1 MKKLTTRRTDPRISS
16 GIAITS
22 TYAIKQCGKL
32 IKTVDGKEREQIT
45 KLQTRLES
53 KIRIISP
60 AIDMIE
66 LIAARG
72 NTSLDSA
79 VALTKSI
86 RYEIQA
92 LGMKLASAVDSETHV
107 SIKSASSA
115 HSALVLSGIISDMKA
130 LLSQIE
136 DAVPLINLAIT
147 TSGVNLSTA
156 LPSTVSPSR
165 LLQASTFLS
174 AGDSAYAMNS
184 SLPTQIGPVF
194 MLSLYMLFEGHA
206 NRATSQEGIRDTTW
220 QEVVH
225 KARVKLLRVPLSRVS
240 DLPGVEGDQLRTS
253 TQGLDKAES
262 GDFFPKTIP
271 SDGKAQEFAYQLL
284 IIEDLDDDR
293 FHDEDE
299 KSGPFDDVLKA
310 GIREVIPIHQVSKI
324 FYADTGKILN
334 IGADGEPNNPVLL
347 LKRDVNAVPPRRMVD
362 RDILTDEDDEPN
374 LPANGGGEEEEVD
387 DSVAQLPRENSMTSS
402 VVKEKKDKRRF
413 PPGLDPEG
421 LAFEVFTE
429 QLDSDND
436 EYDEDA
442 EVDQAPS
449 TPDRK
454 ARTASFDPVA
464 PAFSQMHLRSSTPS
478 RPNTPKSDHIS
489 TISPARLEVPLNIST
504 TSSSIPALKSSLSL
518 LELLV
523 RLTALQQFQ
532 QSSHLAISDE
542 LLNFFL
548 SESSSTGAGTDSER
562 RKNMRASAR
571 QKVGFDPYS
580 ESPIRLRGE
589 EYLHQ
594 REQDPHW
601 NGEYYD
607 DEFDYQHPVRSGS
620 SRHSA
625 QPESSPF
632 RGSPSP
638 SIRASKSWSRSMGFG
653 DPLTPPG
660 VIRSRTEVL
669 RQEGRRKS
677 CPLTRSESDS
687 TLGTSPVA
695 PGASK

>member
-1 MKKLTTRRTDPRISS
+1 MLCTINHHLSS

-22 TYAIKQCGKL
+22 GYAIKQCGRL
-32 IKTVDGKEREQIT
+32 IKTVDGKERDQIS

-92 LGMKLASAVDSETHV
+92 LGMKLAAAVDGGGV
-107 SIKSASSA
+107 STKSAASA
-115 HSALVLSGIISDMKA
+115 HSALVLSGIISDIKA

-156 LPSTVSPSR
+156 LPATVSPSR

-206 NRATSQEGIRDTTW
+206 NRARYQEGIRDTTW

-253 TQGLDKAES
+253 TQGHDNAES
-262 GDFFPKTIP
+262 GDFFPKYVP
-271 SDGKAQEFAYQLL
+271 SDGKAHEFAYQLL

-293 FHDEDE
+293 FHNEDE
-299 KSGPFDDVLKA
+299 QSGPFDDVLKA

-362 RDILTDEDDEPN
+362 RDILTDDDDE
-374 LPANGGGEEEEVD
+374 LPQNGAAD
-387 DSVAQLPRENSMTSS
+387 DHEGDESVAQLHRESSMSS
-402 VVKEKKDKRRF
+402 STIKEKKDKWRF
-413 PPGLDPEG
+413 PAGLDPEW

-429 QLDSDND
+429 QPDYDND
-436 EYDEDA
+436 DYDEDA
-442 EVDQAPS
+442 AEADEAPT
-449 TPDRK
+449 TPDRSTR
-454 ARTASFDPVA
+454 AASLDPVA
-464 PAFSQMHLRSSTPS
+464 AAFSRMHLRSLTPGT
-478 RPNTPKSDHIS
+478 PNTPKTGHNSIA
-489 TISPARLEVPLNIST
+489 SPPRVEVPLNVST
-504 TSSSIPALKSSLSL
+504 VSSSIPALRSSLSL

-548 SESSSTGAGTDSER
+548 SESSSTGAGTDGER
-562 RKNMRASAR
+562 RKMMRASAR
-571 QKVGFDPYS
+571 QKVGFDPYA
-580 ESPIRLRGE
+580 ESPIRLRNE

-594 REQDPHW
+594 REQDPRW

-607 DEFDYQHPVRSGS
+607 DEYEYQHPVRSTS
-620 SRHSA
+620 SRYST

-638 SIRASKSWSRSMGFG
+638 SIRASKSWGSRSLGFG
-653 DPLTPPG
+653 ESLTPLG
-660 VIRSRTEVL
+660 VVRSRTEVL

-677 CPLTRSESDS
+677 SPLTRSESDS
-687 TLGTSPVA
+687 TLGTSPPAA